1 MICCLL
7 STIVASLDRYL
18 FGSMKISKLQKEE
31 TCMLSTRRTTLIS
44 FHLHIIYYYYYF
56 HESSAPV
63 CLYIY
68 IKCLA
73 TNFQFCIS
81 NGHRIRSKGVTFS
94 THHFMTIECMIN
106 ENLEKIIV
114 FKSIFY
120 LKNILK

>member
-18 FGSMKISKLQKEE
+18 FGSLKISKFQKEE
-31 TCMLSTRRTTLIS
+31 TCMLSTRRTTLA
-44 FHLHIIYYYYYF
+44 FHLHIIIIIFY
-56 HESSAPV
+56 ESSAPV
-63 CLYIY
+63 CLYIYIYIY

-106 ENLEKIIV
+106 ENPVKIIV
-114 FKSIFY
+114 FKSIVY
-120 LKNILK
+120 LKIY

>member
-18 FGSMKISKLQKEE
+18 FGSMKISKFQKEE

-44 FHLHIIYYYYYF
+44 FHLHIIIIIF
-56 HESSAPV
+56 MNRVHLSAYI
-63 CLYIY
+63 YIY

-120 LKNILK
+120 LKIY

>member
-31 TCMLSTRRTTLIS
+31 TCMLSTRRTTLA
-44 FHLHIIYYYYYF
+44 FHLHIIIIIF
-56 HESSAPV
+56 MNRVHLSA
-63 CLYIY
+63 YIY
-68 IKCLA
+68 IYKCLA

-94 THHFMTIECMIN
+94 THHFMTIECMMN
-106 ENLEKIIV
+106 ENLVKIIV

-120 LKNILK
+120 FKIY